1 MLNPYLAPVV
11 ELITQYFVQHNEVG
25 LPGLGVLSAVPV
37 SAKFDASRQVMVPP
51 RLQFQWQPQTGE
63 VEGLQSLAG
72 FISRHSQLSEEDS
85 FDAISEFCNGVKS
98 TLEEKG
104 EFRWN
109 GLGKLVKISTGTTGF
124 VPDTALEGYLLP
136 IEATRVVRTGHS
148 HQMLVGDKETNSADM
163 QQMLSEEEEPYSEG
177 KWWIAALVL
186 GLIATALIVGRL
198 GKWI

>member
-1 MLNPYLAPVV
+1 
-11 ELITQYFVQHNEVG
+11 VG
-25 LPGLGVLSAVPV
+25 LPGLGVLNAVPV

-72 FISRHSQLSEEDS
+72 FVSRHSQMSEEDS
-85 FDAISEFCNGVKS
+85 FDAIAAFCGNVKS

-109 GLGKLVKISTGTTGF
+109 GLGKLVKIATGTTGF
-124 VPDTALEGYLLP
+124 VPDASLEGYLHP
-136 IEATRVVRTGHS
+136 IEATSVVRTSQS
-148 HQMLVGDKETNSADM
+148 HQMLVGDKEINSADM
-163 QQMLSEEEEPYSEG
+163 QQLLLEEEEPYSEG
-177 KWWIAALVL
+177 KWWIAALII
-186 GLIATALIVGRL
+186 GLIATALIAGRL